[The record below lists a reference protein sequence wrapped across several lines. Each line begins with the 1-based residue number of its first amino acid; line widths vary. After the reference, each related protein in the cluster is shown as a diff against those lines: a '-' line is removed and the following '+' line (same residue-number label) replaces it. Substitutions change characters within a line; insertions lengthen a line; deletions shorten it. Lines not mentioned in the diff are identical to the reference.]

1 MPLKRSIDGERER
14 GEGGG
19 GVGGKMSGPSTSSLS
34 VITVTTFFLAIIKRA
49 LFGLACVACLAV
61 QGEHAKGRG
70 GLLFFSLIVR
80 PRHFFFF
87 SPAPPPPPQK
97 KASATQS
104 MIGYGEGTYSL
115 EFMRV
120 SKQGMNLPE
129 TDQGLGFV
137 RVTLCLL

>member
-1 MPLKRSIDGERER
+1 M
-14 GEGGG
+14 GGG
-19 GVGGKMSGPSTSSLS
+19 GVKMSGPSTSSCHNL
-34 VITVTTFFLAIIKRA
+34 FLAIIKRA
-49 LFGLACVACLAV
+49 LFGLACVACLTV

-70 GLLFFSLIVR
+70 GLLF
-80 PRHFFFF
+80 
-87 SPAPPPPPQK
+87 K
-97 KASATQS
+97 KKKMASATQS

-137 RVTLCLL
+137 RVTLVLL

>member
-1 MPLKRSIDGERER
+1 
-14 GEGGG
+14 
-19 GVGGKMSGPSTSSLS
+19 MSGPSTSSCHNL
-34 VITVTTFFLAIIKRA
+34 FLAIIKRA

-70 GLLFFSLIVR
+70 GLLF
-80 PRHFFFF
+80 
-87 SPAPPPPPQK
+87 K
-97 KASATQS
+97 KKKMASATQS

-137 RVTLCLL
+137 RVTLVLL

>member
-14 GEGGG
+14 EGWGGG
-19 GVGGKMSGPSTSSLS
+19 YNEW
-34 VITVTTFFLAIIKRA
+34 TVDLKFISYYCHNLFLAIIKRA

-61 QGEHAKGRG
+61 QGERAKGRG
-70 GLLFFSLIVR
+70 GLLFFSLIVH
-80 PRHFFFF
+80 PRHYSFC
-87 SPAPPPPPQK
+87 SPAPAPPPPPK
-97 KASATQS
+97 KMTPATQS

-137 RVTLCLL
+137 HVILVLPY